1 MLPGQWV
8 TTPVD
13 LGLAVFLTVILLEEH
28 ILSDLK
34 GSLILFVRPAMVLLG
49 EVRLCNGWFQ

>member
-1 MLPGQWV
+1 MLPSHRV

-13 LGLAVFLTVILLEEH
+13 LGLAVLLSGFLPEEH

-34 GSLILFVRPAMVLLG
+34 GSLILFVRPAMALLG
-49 EVRLCNGWFQ
+49 EVRLRN

>member
-1 MLPGQWV
+1 MLPSHRV

-13 LGLAVFLTVILLEEH
+13 LGLAVLLSVFLPEER

-34 GSLILFVRPAMVLLG
+34 GSLILFVRPASALLG
-49 EVRLCNGWFQ
+49 EMRLRN

>member
-13 LGLAVFLTVILLEEH
+13 LGLAVFLPVILLEEH

-34 GSLILFVRPAMVLLG
+34 GSLILFVRLAMALLG
-49 EVRLCNGWFQ
+49 EVRLRN